1 MMIDANWAG
10 LLMLWALLVGLCSGW
25 AFGFIQATRVMLR
38 LRRDGA
44 K

>member
-25 AFGFIQATRVMLR
+25 AFGFIQGTRAMRCL
-38 LRRDGA
+38 